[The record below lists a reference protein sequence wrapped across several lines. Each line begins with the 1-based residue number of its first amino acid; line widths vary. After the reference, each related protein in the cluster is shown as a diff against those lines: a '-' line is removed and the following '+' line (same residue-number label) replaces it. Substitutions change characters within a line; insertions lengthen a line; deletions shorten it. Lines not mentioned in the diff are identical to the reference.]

1 MRPAQVGRELLVKLA
16 GTKGIEMQAA
26 DFKVMAALE
35 ATGKTSALTDREK
48 HLVGLAVTVT
58 RGCSVCSGGRIEKAI
73 AAGVEYGTI
82 LAAVDLAAAVN
93 AGVTIRTAIEGA
105 TRNGIEPS
113 CVGAE
118 CSVATT
124 S

>member
-1 MRPAQVGRELLVKLA
+1 
-16 GTKGIEMQAA
+16 MQAA
-26 DFKVMAALE
+26 DFQVMKALE
-35 ATGKTSALTDREK
+35 ATGRTAALTDREK
-48 HLVGLAVTVT
+48 HLIGLAVTVT
-58 RGCSVCSGGRIEKAI
+58 RGCSVCSGGRIEKAL
-73 AAGVEYGTI
+73 ATGVAYETI

-105 TRNGIEPS
+105 ARNGIEQP
-113 CVGAE
+113 CEGAE